1 MKKMTTDQKNQI
13 INKAYYMTQYASY
26 TSDEGVYE
34 ALISSLEENET
45 NFDLVIEFLEL
56 THNATD
62 FINQKVYDSIFY
74 NLTDEKIQTLIE
86 LYEAIE
92 NESVSDLEDLFG
104 ISYWDLFDCY
114 VGDSDFFEMIAD
126 EDLKINGINA
136 QAIYWAHK
144 IPSDDNIYELD
155 IYDDFNEITFDDI
168 LGRLFENYDLFD
180 IL

>member
-1 MKKMTTDQKNQI
+1 MTTDQRKQI

-34 ALISSLEENET
+34 ALITSLEENET
-45 NFDLVIEFLEL
+45 DFDLVIEFLEL

-62 FINQKVYDSIFY
+62 FINQKVYDSVFY
-74 NLTDEKIQTLIE
+74 NLTDDKIETLIK

-92 NESVSDLEDLFG
+92 NESVSDLENLFS
-104 ISYWDLFDCY
+104 ISYYDLFDCC
-114 VGDSDFFEMIAD
+114 VGHPDFFEMIAD
-126 EDLKINGINA
+126 EDLRINGINSKA
-136 QAIYWAHK
+136 LYWANK

-155 IYDDFNEITFDDI
+155 YYYDFNEITFEDI
-168 LGRLFENYDLFD
+168 LWRLFENYDLLD

>member
-1 MKKMTTDQKNQI
+1 MTTDQRKQI

-34 ALISSLEENET
+34 ALISSIEKNET
-45 NFDLVIEFLEL
+45 DVDLVIEFLEL

-62 FINQKVYDSIFY
+62 FINQKVYDSVFY
-74 NLTDEKIQTLIE
+74 NLTDDKIETLIK

-92 NESVSDLEDLFG
+92 NESVSDLENLFG
-104 ISYWDLFDCY
+104 ISYYDLFDCC
-114 VGDSDFFEMIAD
+114 VGHPDFFEMIAD
-126 EDLKINGINA
+126 EDLRINGINSKA
-136 QAIYWAHK
+136 LYWAHK

-155 IYDDFNEITFDDI
+155 YYYDFNEITFEDI
-168 LGRLFENYDLFD
+168 LWRLFENYDLFD

>member
-1 MKKMTTDQKNQI
+1 MTTDQRKQI

-34 ALISSLEENET
+34 ALISSIEKNKT
-45 NFDLVIEFLEL
+45 DFDLVIEFLEL

-62 FINQKVYDSIFY
+62 FINQKVYDSVFY
-74 NLTDEKIQTLIE
+74 NLTDEKIQTLIK

-92 NESVSDLEDLFG
+92 NESVSDLENLFN
-104 ISYWDLFDCY
+104 ISYYELFEGY
-114 VGDSDFFEMIAD
+114 VGHTDFFEMIAD
-126 EDLKINGINA
+126 EDLKINGINSR
-136 QAIYWAHK
+136 AIYWVNK

-155 IYDDFNEITFDDI
+155 YYYDFNEITFEDI
-168 LGRLFENYDLFD
+168 LWRLFENYDLFD